1 MKNRIAVMIALA
13 CAMALVLTACTKKT
27 GETTAETKAPATE
40 AATEGTEKPAETEA
54 AAQTEAAAESIVI
67 ESGDF
72 DGIQKLGS
80 DMQNFAVAEGT
91 EIKITG
97 IWVKNGSTPAVME
110 TNEAGNEKKG
120 ISMYFDYEQEDLA
133 DSTAIEVTGKAV
145 RGTYFMEFHIEEG
158 GLKVLK

>member
-1 MKNRIAVMIALA
+1 MKTRVLVMLALG
-13 CAMALVLTACTKKT
+13 CAMALMLTACTKKT
-27 GETTAETKAPATE
+27 ENNVESKTAAAEVVTE
-40 AATEGTEKPAETEA
+40 SEKEPAATET
-54 AAQTEAAAESIVI
+54 AAEPVQEAQSIVI

-91 EIKITG
+91 EIKVTG

-110 TNEAGNEKKG
+110 TNEAGDQKKG
-120 ISMYFDYEQEDLA
+120 ISMYFDYDQEDLA

-145 RGTYFMEFHIEEG
+145 KGTYFMEFHIAEG
-158 GLKVLK
+158 GLKVLD